1 VGEIDRMK
9 RLLSGNEA
17 IAHGAWESGI
27 AVASAYPGTPST
39 EILENLACYDETY
52 CEWAPNEKVALEVAI
67 GASIAGSRS
76 TAVMKHVG
84 LNVAADP
91 LFTFAY
97 TGVNGGLVI
106 ISADDPGM
114 HSSQN
119 EQDNRY
125 YAKFAKIA
133 MLEPSDSQEARDYV
147 HEAIKISEEYK
158 TPVLLR
164 VTTRISHSKSITEIT
179 QERAT
184 KTIPYKKNIQQF
196 VCTPANS
203 RRLHVELEKRLERLA
218 EFSNSSSLNR
228 IEWNDKKTGIITSG
242 ISYQYAREVFGESAS
257 YFKVG
262 MTNPLPI
269 ERIREFAD
277 QVETLYVIEE
287 LEPFM
292 EEQLLQA
299 GISCVGKAKLPR
311 VGEFS
316 PDLIAKCLLG
326 KEIPKLEVNSEKIVG
341 RPPIMCPG
349 CPHRGVFY
357 LLSKEKNISISG
369 DIGCYTLGSADP
381 LRAMDT
387 CICMGASISAGHGAQ
402 LAFKSQGSNMRAVSV
417 IGDSTF
423 FHSGITGLINV
434 LYNKNNTLTIILDNR
449 ITGMTGHQDNPGTG
463 YTLKGEETIAID
475 NLITYIIGLNGFV
488 YLLMYIEPT
497 GTYVNQL
504 TLVPSLVLRGQIW
517 RLVTYVFIP
526 PNASPLWI
534 VFVLYFYYMIGTSL
548 EHEWGSF
555 KFNLYYLIGMAGTT
569 IAAFISGGSATS
581 VYLNLTTIVRL
592 G

>member
-1 VGEIDRMK
+1 MK

-17 IAHGAWESGI
+17 IAHAAWEAGI

-39 EILENLACYDETY
+39 EILENLACHDDVY

-67 GASIAGSRS
+67 GASVAGSRS
-76 TAVMKHVG
+76 LAVMKHVG

-97 TGVNGGLVI
+97 TGVNGGCVI

-125 YAKFAKIA
+125 YAKFAKLA
-133 MLEPSDSQEARDYV
+133 MLEPSDSQEALEYI
-147 HEAIKISEEYK
+147 HEAVNISENFK

-164 VTTRISHSKSITEIT
+164 LTTRISHSKSVVKMGDT
-179 QERAT
+179 RN
-184 KTIPYKKNIQQF
+184 KKSVPYKKNIGRF

-203 RRLHVELEKRLERLA
+203 RKLHVELEKRLEQLKDY
-218 EFSNSSSLNR
+218 SNSSPLNK
-228 IEWNDKKTGIITSG
+228 IEWNDKTIGIVVSG
-242 ISYQYAREVFGESAS
+242 ISYQYAKEVFGQNAS

-269 ERIREFAD
+269 EKIRDFAE
-277 QVETLYVIEE
+277 QVETVYVIEE

-292 EEQLLQA
+292 EEQLLSA
-299 GISCVGKAKLPR
+299 GIRCTGKAKLPR
-311 VGEFS
+311 IGEFS
-316 PDLIAKCLLG
+316 PELIAKYLLG
-326 KEIPKLEVNSEKIVG
+326 KEIPTPEIIPENLVG

-357 LLSKEKNISISG
+357 LLSREKNIFISG
-369 DIGCYTLGSADP
+369 DIGCYTLGSSDP

-387 CICMGASISAGHGAQ
+387 CICMGASISGGHGAQ
-402 LAFKSQGSNMRAVSV
+402 LAFKDQGSDMRVVSV

-434 LYNKNNTLTIILDNR
+434 LYNRNNTLTIILDNR

-463 YTLKGEETIAID
+463 YTVKGDETTAIDIVKLCEGLGIKNISQVNPLNLEETEKAIKAGLSSD
-475 NLITYIIGLNGFV
+475 EPSVIVAKWPCALKKPSDMDLLEFDQLNKKYEVTADKCKSCNLCILSGCPALRMEDKAIIDGSLCNGCGVCAQICPFDAICEV
-488 YLLMYIEPT
+488 T
-497 GTYVNQL
+497 G
-504 TLVPSLVLRGQIW
+504 
-517 RLVTYVFIP
+517 
-526 PNASPLWI
+526 
-534 VFVLYFYYMIGTSL
+534 
-548 EHEWGSF
+548 
-555 KFNLYYLIGMAGTT
+555 
-569 IAAFISGGSATS
+569 
-581 VYLNLTTIVRL
+581 
-592 G
+592 